1 MVTAPILEIRH
12 LSKTFPQARSAAEFL
27 TRQPKRDLHALRDIS
42 LTLRSGETLGI
53 VGESGCGKS
62 TLGRCLAG
70 LHPYDSGEIFWKGTQ
85 LSDAS
90 RLDRSRR
97 IQMVF
102 QDPYSSLNPR
112 MTLAQTLDEVLR
124 VHGASMNAAERRER
138 VDELLHTVGLSP
150 RLKDRLPHAF
160 SGGQR
165 QRISIARA
173 LAVEPEVLVADEPV
187 SALDASVQAQIINLL
202 EALRE
207 KLGISIIFIAH
218 DLNVV
223 RHISHRVA
231 VMYLGEV
238 VELAPTEILFAS
250 PQHPYS
256 QALLSAIPLPD
267 PDARNPQTSLEGE
280 LPDPL
285 SPPPGC
291 GFSTRCPYVRDE
303 CRKPVPMFAS
313 PDREHLVRCVRA
325 SHSAFSIPPEAPRI
339 PSVL

>member
-1 MVTAPILEIRH
+1 MLIEPLLEIRDV
-12 LSKTFPQARSAAEFL
+12 SKTFPQPRTLLEVLA
-27 TRQPKRDLHALRDIS
+27 RQPKRTLHALRGVS
-42 LTLRSGETLGI
+42 LMLRPGETLGI

-70 LHPYDSGEIFWKGTQ
+70 LHTPEGGEILWRRQ
-85 LSDAS
+85 PLSDIRRA
-90 RLDRSRR
+90 DRSRR

-112 MTLAQTLDEVLR
+112 MTIAQMLDEVLF
-124 VHGASMNAAERRER
+124 VHAPSMSSAERRDR
-138 VDELLHTVGLSP
+138 TDSLLQMVGLSP
-150 RLKDRLPHAF
+150 GLKNRLPHAF

-173 LAVEPEVLVADEPV
+173 LALEPEVLVADEPV
-187 SALDASVQAQIINLL
+187 SALDVSVQAQIINLL
-202 EALRE
+202 ESLRE

-231 VMYLGEV
+231 VMYLGQI
-238 VELAPTEILFAS
+238 VETAATETLFGN
-250 PQHPYS
+250 PQHPYT
-256 QALLSAIPLPD
+256 QALLSAIPVPD
-267 PDARNPQTSLEGE
+267 PDIRSLQVGVQGE

-291 GFSTRCPYVRDE
+291 GFSTRCPFVMDKCE
-303 CRKPVPMFAS
+303 KPIPEFFDS
-313 PDREHLVRCVRA
+313 GGEHHVRCIRA
-325 SHSAFSIPPEAPRI
+325 HSSTFSVPA
-339 PSVL
+339 

>member
-1 MVTAPILEIRH
+1 MVTTPILEIRH
-12 LSKTFPQARSAAEFL
+12 LSKTFPQARAASDVL
-27 TRQPKRDLHALRDIS
+27 MRRPRQDLHALRDVS
-42 LTLRSGETLGI
+42 LALMPGETLGV

-70 LHPYDSGEIFWKGTQ
+70 LHSYDSGDILWKGKPLGLAT
-85 LSDAS
+85 
-90 RLDRSRR
+90 RVERSRR

-124 VHGASMNAAERRER
+124 VHSASANATERRER
-138 VDELLHTVGLSP
+138 VDDLLHTVGLAP

-173 LAVEPEVLVADEPV
+173 LAVEPEVLIADEPV

-202 EALRE
+202 ESLRE
-207 KLGISIIFIAH
+207 KLGIGIIFIAH

-231 VMYLGEV
+231 VMYLGQVMEI
-238 VELAPTEILFAS
+238 ARTETLFGN

-256 QALLSAIPLPD
+256 QALLSAIPVPD
-267 PDARNPQTSLEGE
+267 PDARSSQTSLEGE

-291 GFSTRCPYVRDE
+291 GFSTRCPYATDE
-303 CRKPVPMFAS
+303 CQQVVPAFES
-313 PDREHLVRCVRA
+313 PNADHLVRCIRVRQ
-325 SHSAFSIPPEAPRI
+325 SSFSVSA
-339 PSVL
+339 